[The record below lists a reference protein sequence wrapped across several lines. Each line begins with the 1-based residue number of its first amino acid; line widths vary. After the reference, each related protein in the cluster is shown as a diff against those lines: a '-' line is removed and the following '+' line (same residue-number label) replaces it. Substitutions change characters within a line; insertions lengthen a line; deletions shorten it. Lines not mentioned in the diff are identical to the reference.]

1 MTPIDP
7 PSLRQW
13 NERLRWFDDRL
24 RRAGGDRPLR
34 VDAQTE
40 AILTELRRVF
50 AAGAWV
56 TALILA
62 QTAIDS
68 DIADQVGGHDWDSEE
83 MDVAVGDGR
92 RVGNSGGN
100 IGSGCGGGLHL
111 NTVRFGRDYVWLRE
125 KRNGYVHNDDL
136 LPAITA
142 RDLSIDSGRL
152 EQEARKA
159 IDLMADALAGTA

>member
-1 MTPIDP
+1 MTPVDP

-24 RRAGGDRPLR
+24 RRSAGDRPLQ

-56 TALILA
+56 TALIMA

-68 DIADQVGGHDWDSEE
+68 DIAEQ
-83 MDVAVGDGR
+83 MDMAVGA
-92 RVGNSGGN
+92 NGGD
-100 IGSGCGGGLHL
+100 GLHL

-125 KRNGYVHNDDL
+125 KRNGYVHNDDHI
-136 LPAITA
+136 PAITA
-142 RDLSIDSGRL
+142 RDLSLEAVRL

-159 IDLMADALAGTA
+159 VELMADALAGAA

>member
-7 PSLRQW
+7 PSHRQW
-13 NERLRWFDDRL
+13 TERLRWFDDRL
-24 RRAGGDRPLR
+24 RRAGGDGPLQ

-56 TALILA
+56 TAVILA

-68 DIADQVGGHDWDSEE
+68 DVADQVGHDDWEMEE
-83 MDVAVGDGR
+83 ADVAVGMGAA
-92 RVGNSGGN
+92 S
-100 IGSGCGGGLHL
+100 GGLHL
-111 NTVRFGRDYVWLRE
+111 NSVRFGRDYVWLRD
-125 KRNGYVHNDDL
+125 KRNGYVHNDDR

-142 RDLSIDSGRL
+142 RELSLEASRL

-159 IDLMADALAGTA
+159 VDLMADALAGAA

>member
-1 MTPIDP
+1 MTLIDP
-7 PSLRQW
+7 PSHRQW
-13 NERLRWFDDRL
+13 TERLRWFDDRL
-24 RRAGGDRPLR
+24 RRAGGGGPLQ

-56 TALILA
+56 TAVILA

-68 DIADQVGGHDWDSEE
+68 DVADQVGHDDWEMEE
-83 MDVAVGDGR
+83 ADVAVGM
-92 RVGNSGGN
+92 SAGG
-100 IGSGCGGGLHL
+100 GGGLHL
-111 NTVRFGRDYVWLRE
+111 NTVRFGRDYVWLRD
-125 KRNGYVHNDDL
+125 KRNGYVHNDDR

-142 RDLSIDSGRL
+142 RELALEAARL

-159 IDLMADALAGTA
+159 VELMADALAGAA

>member
-1 MTPIDP
+1 MTLIDP
-7 PSLRQW
+7 PSHRQW
-13 NERLRWFDDRL
+13 TERLRWFDDRL
-24 RRAGGDRPLR
+24 RRAGGGGPLQ

-56 TALILA
+56 TAVILA

-68 DIADQVGGHDWDSEE
+68 DVADQVGHDDWEMEE
-83 MDVAVGDGR
+83 ADVAVGMSAGGR
-92 RVGNSGGN
+92 AGG
-100 IGSGCGGGLHL
+100 GGGLHL
-111 NTVRFGRDYVWLRE
+111 NTVRFGRDYVWLRD
-125 KRNGYVHNDDL
+125 KRNGYVHNDDR

-142 RDLSIDSGRL
+142 RELALEAARL

-159 IDLMADALAGTA
+159 VELMADALAGAA

>member
-7 PSLRQW
+7 PSHRQW
-13 NERLRWFDDRL
+13 TERLRWFDDRL
-24 RRAGGDRPLR
+24 RRAGGDGPLQ

-56 TALILA
+56 TAVILA

-68 DIADQVGGHDWDSEE
+68 DVADQVGHDDWEMEE
-83 MDVAVGDGR
+83 ADIAVGM
-92 RVGNSGGN
+92 
-100 IGSGCGGGLHL
+100 GSASGGLHL
-111 NTVRFGRDYVWLRE
+111 NSVRFGRDYVWLRD
-125 KRNGYVHNDDL
+125 KRNGYVHNDDR
-136 LPAITA
+136 LPTITA
-142 RDLSIDSGRL
+142 RELSLEASRL

-159 IDLMADALAGTA
+159 VDLMADALAGAA

>member
-13 NERLRWFDDRL
+13 NERMRWFDDRL
-24 RRAGGDRPLR
+24 RRAAGDRPLQ

-56 TALILA
+56 TAVILA

-68 DIADQVGGHDWDSEE
+68 DIADQMGSEQ
-83 MDVAVGDGR
+83 MDMAVGAD
-92 RVGNSGGN
+92 
-100 IGSGCGGGLHL
+100 GGGSVAGSDGLYL
-111 NTVRFGRDYVWLRE
+111 NTVRFGRDYVWLRDR
-125 KRNGYVHNDDL
+125 RNGYVHNDDP

-142 RDLSIDSGRL
+142 RDLAFESARL

-159 IDLMADALAGTA
+159 VELMAAALSGAA

>member
-7 PSLRQW
+7 PSHRQW
-13 NERLRWFDDRL
+13 TERLRWFDDRL
-24 RRAGGDRPLR
+24 RRAGGDGPLQ

-68 DIADQVGGHDWDSEE
+68 DVADQVGHDDWEMEE
-83 MDVAVGDGR
+83 ADMAVGM
-92 RVGNSGGN
+92 
-100 IGSGCGGGLHL
+100 GSAGGGGLHL
-111 NTVRFGRDYVWLRE
+111 NTVRFGRDYVWLRD
-125 KRNGYVHNDDL
+125 KRNGYVHNDDR

-142 RDLSIDSGRL
+142 RELALDSGRL

-159 IDLMADALAGTA
+159 VDLMADALAGAA

>member
-7 PSLRQW
+7 PSHRQW
-13 NERLRWFDDRL
+13 TERLRWFDDRL
-24 RRAGGDRPLR
+24 RRAGGDRPLQ

-56 TALILA
+56 TAVILA

-68 DIADQVGGHDWDSEE
+68 DVADQVGHDDWEMEE
-83 MDVAVGDGR
+83 ADMAVGMG
-92 RVGNSGGN
+92 SGG
-100 IGSGCGGGLHL
+100 GGGLHL
-111 NTVRFGRDYVWLRE
+111 NTVRFGRDYVWLRD
-125 KRNGYVHNDDL
+125 KRNGYVHNDDR

-142 RDLSIDSGRL
+142 RELALEASRL

-159 IDLMADALAGTA
+159 VDLMADALAGVA

>member
-24 RRAGGDRPLR
+24 RRAAGDRPLH

-50 AAGAWV
+50 AAGAWMTV
-56 TALILA
+56 IILA

-68 DIADQVGGHDWDSEE
+68 DMADQ
-83 MDVAVGDGR
+83 MDMAVGDG
-92 RVGNSGGN
+92 
-100 IGSGCGGGLHL
+100 LHL
-111 NTVRFGRDYVWLRE
+111 NQVRFGRDYVWLRE
-125 KRNGYVHNDDL
+125 RRNAYVHNDAPV
-136 LPAITA
+136 PAITA
-142 RDLSIDSGRL
+142 RDLALEGARL
-152 EQEARKA
+152 EREARKA
-159 IDLMADALAGTA
+159 VDLLADALAGVA

>member
-7 PSLRQW
+7 PSHRQW
-13 NERLRWFDDRL
+13 TERLRWFDERL
-24 RRAGGDRPLR
+24 RRAGGDRPLQ

-56 TALILA
+56 TAVILA

-68 DIADQVGGHDWDSEE
+68 DVADQVGGHEWELEE
-83 MDVAVGDGR
+83 AEVAVGDG
-92 RVGNSGGN
+92 GYA
-100 IGSGCGGGLHL
+100 GSGGGLHL
-111 NTVRFGRDYVWLRE
+111 NTARFGRDYVWLRD
-125 KRNGYVHNDDL
+125 KRNGYVHNDDR

-142 RDLSIDSGRL
+142 RELALEASRL

-159 IDLMADALAGTA
+159 VDLMADALAGAA

>member
-7 PSLRQW
+7 PSFRQW

-24 RRAGGDRPLR
+24 RRAAGDRPLQ

-50 AAGAWV
+50 ASGAWV
-56 TALILA
+56 TTVILA

-68 DIADQVGGHDWDSEE
+68 DVAEQ
-83 MDVAVGDGR
+83 MDIAVGEGGGTGGGGR
-92 RVGNSGGN
+92 SGT
-100 IGSGCGGGLHL
+100 GGLHL

-125 KRNGYVHNDDL
+125 RRNAYIHNDDP

-142 RDLSIDSGRL
+142 RDLTLEAARL
-152 EQEARKA
+152 ERDARKA
-159 IDLMADALAGTA
+159 VELMADALAGAA

>member
-7 PSLRQW
+7 PSHRQW
-13 NERLRWFDDRL
+13 TERLRWFDDRL
-24 RRAGGDRPLR
+24 RRAGGDGPLQ

-56 TALILA
+56 TAVILA

-68 DIADQVGGHDWDSEE
+68 DVADQVGGQDWEMEE
-83 MDVAVGDGR
+83 ADMAVGMGAA
-92 RVGNSGGN
+92 S
-100 IGSGCGGGLHL
+100 GGLHL
-111 NTVRFGRDYVWLRE
+111 NSVRFGRDYVWLRD
-125 KRNGYVHNDDL
+125 KRNGYVHNDDR

-142 RDLSIDSGRL
+142 RELSLEASRL

-159 IDLMADALAGTA
+159 VDLMADALAGAA

>member
-1 MTPIDP
+1 VTPIDP

-13 NERLRWFDDRL
+13 NERLRWFDERL
-24 RRAGGDRPLR
+24 RRAGGDRPLQ

-56 TALILA
+56 TTVILA

-68 DIADQVGGHDWDSEE
+68 DVADQLEANQLGANQLGADQMDMAVGGD
-83 MDVAVGDGR
+83 
-92 RVGNSGGN
+92 
-100 IGSGCGGGLHL
+100 GLHL

-125 KRNGYVHNDDL
+125 RRNGYIHNDAP
-136 LPAITA
+136 LPAITT
-142 RDLSIDSGRL
+142 RDLAFEADRL
-152 EQEARKA
+152 ERDARKA
-159 IDLMADALAGTA
+159 VELMADALAGAA

>member
-7 PSLRQW
+7 PSHRQW
-13 NERLRWFDDRL
+13 TERLRWFDDRL
-24 RRAGGDRPLR
+24 RRAGGDGPLQ

-68 DIADQVGGHDWDSEE
+68 DVADQVGHDDWEMEE
-83 MDVAVGDGR
+83 AEVVVG
-92 RVGNSGGN
+92 GG
-100 IGSGCGGGLHL
+100 GSYGGGGLHL
-111 NTVRFGRDYVWLRE
+111 NTVRFGRDYVWLRD
-125 KRNGYVHNDDL
+125 KRNGYVHNDDR

-142 RDLSIDSGRL
+142 REIALESARL

-159 IDLMADALAGTA
+159 VDLMADALAGVA

>member
-1 MTPIDP
+1 MTLIDP
-7 PSLRQW
+7 PSHRQW
-13 NERLRWFDDRL
+13 TERLRWFDDRL
-24 RRAGGDRPLR
+24 RRAGGGGPLQ

-56 TALILA
+56 TAVILA

-68 DIADQVGGHDWDSEE
+68 DVADQVGHDDWEMEE
-83 MDVAVGDGR
+83 ADVAVGM
-92 RVGNSGGN
+92 SAGG
-100 IGSGCGGGLHL
+100 GAGGGGGLHL
-111 NTVRFGRDYVWLRE
+111 NTVRFGRDYVWLRD
-125 KRNGYVHNDDL
+125 KRNGYVHNDDR

-142 RDLSIDSGRL
+142 RELALEAARL

-159 IDLMADALAGTA
+159 VELMADALAGAA

>member
-7 PSLRQW
+7 PSHRQW
-13 NERLRWFDDRL
+13 TERLRWFDDRL
-24 RRAGGDRPLR
+24 RRAGGDRPLE

-56 TALILA
+56 TAVILA

-68 DIADQVGGHDWDSEE
+68 DVADQVGHDDWDMEE
-83 MDVAVGDGR
+83 ADVAVGMGP
-92 RVGNSGGN
+92 GG
-100 IGSGCGGGLHL
+100 GGGLHL
-111 NTVRFGRDYVWLRE
+111 NTVRFGRDYVWLRD
-125 KRNGYVHNDDL
+125 KRNGYIHNDDR

-142 RDLSIDSGRL
+142 REISLEASRL
-152 EQEARKA
+152 EQDARKA
-159 IDLMADALAGTA
+159 VDLMADALAGAA

>member
-68 DIADQVGGHDWDSEE
+68 DIADQVGGHDWESED
-83 MDVAVGDGR
+83 MDVAVGDVR
-92 RVGNSGGN
+92 RVGNSGG
-100 IGSGCGGGLHL
+100 GGGGLHL
-111 NTVRFGRDYVWLRE
+111 NTVRFGRDYVWLRD
-125 KRNGYVHNDDL
+125 KRNGYIHNDDL

-142 RDLSIDSGRL
+142 RDLSIESARL

>member
-13 NERLRWFDDRL
+13 NERLRWFDERL
-24 RRAGGDRPLR
+24 RRAAGDRPLQ

-56 TALILA
+56 TALIMA

-68 DIADQVGGHDWDSEE
+68 DVADHMGVGQ
-83 MDVAVGDGR
+83 MDMAVGADNGT
-92 RVGNSGGN
+92 
-100 IGSGCGGGLHL
+100 GGGLDGLYL
-111 NTVRFGRDYVWLRE
+111 NTVRFGRDYIWLRDR
-125 KRNGYVHNDDL
+125 RNGYVHNDEP

-142 RDLSIDSGRL
+142 RDLALDSARL

-159 IDLMADALAGTA
+159 VDLMADALAGAA

>member
-1 MTPIDP
+1 MPIDP

-13 NERLRWFDDRL
+13 NERVRWFDERL
-24 RRAGGDRPLR
+24 RRAGGDAPLH

-56 TALILA
+56 TVIIMA

-68 DIADQVGGHDWDSEE
+68 DVAERVD
-83 MDVAVGDGR
+83 MAVGD
-92 RVGNSGGN
+92 
-100 IGSGCGGGLHL
+100 GLHL

-125 KRNGYVHNDDL
+125 RRNAYVHNDAP
-136 LPAITA
+136 LPAVTV
-142 RDLSIDSGRL
+142 RDLAHDGARL
-152 EQEARKA
+152 EREARKA
-159 IDLMADALAGTA
+159 VELMADALAGVA

>member
-24 RRAGGDRPLR
+24 RRAGGDRPLQ

-56 TALILA
+56 AALILA

-68 DIADQVGGHDWDSEE
+68 DVADQMGADRWDEE
-83 MDVAVGDGR
+83 HVDMAVGIG
-92 RVGNSGGN
+92 GGSGG
-100 IGSGCGGGLHL
+100 IAGGMAGGGLHL
-111 NTVRFGRDYVWLRE
+111 NTVRFGRDYVWLRD
-125 KRNGYVHNDDL
+125 KRNSYVHNDDH
-136 LPAITA
+136 LPAITT
-142 RDLSIDSGRL
+142 RDLSFDAARL
-152 EQEARKA
+152 EHEARKA
-159 IDLMADALAGTA
+159 VNLMADALAGAA

>member
-7 PSLRQW
+7 PSHRQW
-13 NERLRWFDDRL
+13 TERLRWFDDRL
-24 RRAGGDRPLR
+24 RRAGGDRPLQ

-56 TALILA
+56 TAVILA

-68 DIADQVGGHDWDSEE
+68 DVADQVGEHDWELEE
-83 MDVAVGDGR
+83 AEVAVGDNGH
-92 RVGNSGGN
+92 G
-100 IGSGCGGGLHL
+100 GGGLHL
-111 NTVRFGRDYVWLRE
+111 NSVRFGRDYVWLRD
-125 KRNGYVHNDDL
+125 KRNGYIHNDDR

-142 RDLSIDSGRL
+142 RDLALDAHRL

-159 IDLMADALAGTA
+159 VDLMADALAGAA

>member
-7 PSLRQW
+7 PSHRQW
-13 NERLRWFDDRL
+13 TERLRWFDDRL
-24 RRAGGDRPLR
+24 RRAGGDGPLQ

-56 TALILA
+56 TAVILA

-68 DIADQVGGHDWDSEE
+68 DVADQVGHDDWEMEE
-83 MDVAVGDGR
+83 ADMAVGMGAA
-92 RVGNSGGN
+92 S
-100 IGSGCGGGLHL
+100 GGLHL
-111 NTVRFGRDYVWLRE
+111 NSVRFGRDYVWLRD
-125 KRNGYVHNDDL
+125 KRNGYVHNDDR
-136 LPAITA
+136 LPAITS
-142 RDLSIDSGRL
+142 RELSLEASRL

-159 IDLMADALAGTA
+159 VDLMADALAGAA

>member
-13 NERLRWFDDRL
+13 NERVRWFDDRL
-24 RRAGGDRPLR
+24 RRAGGDRPLH

-40 AILTELRRVF
+40 AVLTELRRVF

-62 QTAIDS
+62 QTVIDS
-68 DIADQVGGHDWDSEE
+68 DIADQVGDHHDWELEE

-92 RVGNSGGN
+92 TVGGGT
-100 IGSGCGGGLHL
+100 GGGPGGGLHL
-111 NTVRFGRDYVWLRE
+111 NNVRFGRDYVWLRD
-125 KRNGYVHNDDL
+125 KRNGYVHNDDR

-142 RDLSIDSGRL
+142 RDLAHDADRL
-152 EQEARKA
+152 EREARKA
-159 IDLMADALAGTA
+159 VDLMADALAGAA